1 MGERI
6 FLIASNTAL
15 IDQLTEILAGAG
27 LSIAGTANDSDQA
40 RSSLQYIDT
49 DMILLVTPMGR
60 ESGDRLAK
68 DLYYIKPYC
77 GMIIATAAEKF
88 PLFEKRLDDALAFLI
103 AKPINKAAL
112 LQAIQHLQKSLAILT
127 ASRQKYLQ
135 LEKKLDDLRVIS
147 RAKNILISNLHM
159 TEQQAH
165 SYIQKQSMDMRL
177 SPREVAEGILNTY
190 EI

>member
-1 MGERI
+1 MYNRI
-6 FLIASNTAL
+6 FIISSSTAL
-15 IDQLTEILAGAG
+15 MESLIEILTAAG
-27 LSIAGTANDSDQA
+27 LEITGTAADADQA
-40 RSSLQYIDT
+40 RSSLQYLET
-49 DMILLVTPMGR
+49 DIILLIAPLGR
-60 ESGDRLAK
+60 ETGDRLAK
-68 DLYYIKPYC
+68 DLCYIKPD
-77 GMIIATAAEKF
+77 GGILIAAPEEKF
-88 PLFEKRLDDALAFLI
+88 SLFEKRLADTLAFFI
-103 AKPINKAAL
+103 AKPISKAAL
-112 LQAIQHLQKSLAILT
+112 LQAVSHLQKSLAILT
-127 ASRQKYLQ
+127 VSRQKYSQ